1 MSTTADPQIS
11 KPDAPIQVTMPDLV
25 KFVRQ
30 LGHDLRN
37 HLNGAELQAAYLAEI
52 VKDPEASDEIKRL
65 RAMISQVGASL
76 QSVTVAL
83 GQPRLMLM
91 EYGAADFVA
100 DLRQKLA
107 TEYPNETIEW
117 DIQAG
122 DASIEIDPQALQPA
136 LIELFANAFR
146 HERGE
151 GPIRVEARTEDGQ
164 FVFVIREPK
173 RTFDR
178 PTENW
183 GREPL
188 RTVTQGHYGLGLH
201 RSRAILEAHHAQLNA
216 RYDKSKSSLITTV
229 TLPISN
235 KRA

>member
-1 MSTTADPQIS
+1 MSSAPQNS
-11 KPDAPIQVTMPDLV
+11 KQDAPIEVAMPDIV
-25 KFVRQ
+25 KFIRQ

-37 HLNGAELQAAYLAEI
+37 HLNAAELQAAYLAEI

-76 QSVTVAL
+76 QNVTVAL
-83 GQPRLMLM
+83 GQPRLMPM

-100 DLRQKLA
+100 DLREKLA
-107 TEYPNETIEW
+107 SEYPSEAIEW
-117 DIQAG
+117 DIQVG

-146 HERGE
+146 HDRGD
-151 GPIRVEARTEDGQ
+151 GPILVEARTEDDQ

-173 RTFDR
+173 RNFDR
-178 PTENW
+178 STKNW

-188 RTVTQGHYGLGLH
+188 RTITQGHYGLGLH
-201 RSRAILEAHHAQLNA
+201 RSRAILEAHQGQLST
-216 RYDKSKSSLITTV
+216 RYDKGTSSLITKI
-229 TLPISN
+229 TLPLSN

>member
-1 MSTTADPQIS
+1 
-11 KPDAPIQVTMPDLV
+11 
-25 KFVRQ
+25 
-30 LGHDLRN
+30 
-37 HLNGAELQAAYLAEI
+37 
-52 VKDPEASDEIKRL
+52 
-65 RAMISQVGASL
+65 MISQVGASL

-91 EYGAADFVA
+91 DYGAADFVA

-107 TEYPNETIEW
+107 SEYPNETIEW

-122 DASIEIDPQALQPA
+122 DESIEIDPQAVQPA
-136 LIELFANAFR
+136 LLELFANAFR
-146 HERGE
+146 HDRGE
-151 GPIRVEARTEDGQ
+151 GPITVEARAGDGG
-164 FVFVIREPK
+164 FTVVIREPK

-183 GREPL
+183 GREPM

-201 RSRAILEAHHAQLNA
+201 RSRAILEAHHGQFSA
-216 RYDKSKSSLITTV
+216 RYDNAKSSLITTV
-229 TLPISN
+229 TLPLSN

>member
-1 MSTTADPQIS
+1 MSSDPQNS
-11 KPDAPIQVTMPDLV
+11 KQDAPIEVAMPDIV
-25 KFVRQ
+25 KFIRQ

-37 HLNGAELQAAYLAEI
+37 HLNAAELQAAYLAEI

-83 GQPRLMLM
+83 GQPRLMPM

-100 DLRQKLA
+100 DLREKLA
-107 TEYPNETIEW
+107 SEYPNEAIEW
-117 DIQAG
+117 DIQVG

-146 HERGE
+146 HDRGE
-151 GPIRVEARTEDGQ
+151 GPILVEARTENDQ

-173 RTFDR
+173 RNFDR
-178 PTENW
+178 STENW

-188 RTVTQGHYGLGLH
+188 RTITQGHYGLGLH
-201 RSRAILEAHHAQLNA
+201 RSRAILEAHQGQLST
-216 RYDKSKSSLITTV
+216 RYDKGTSSLITKI
-229 TLPISN
+229 TLPLSN

>member
-1 MSTTADPQIS
+1 MSTISNPPIS
-11 KPDAPIQVTMPDLV
+11 KADAPSQVAMPDIV

-37 HLNGAELQAAYLAEI
+37 HLNAAELQAAYLAEI

-83 GQPRLMLM
+83 GQPRLMPM
-91 EYGAADFVA
+91 AYGAADFVA
-100 DLRQKLA
+100 DMRQTLA

-117 DIQAG
+117 DIQVG

-146 HERGE
+146 HDRGE
-151 GPIRVEARTEDGQ
+151 GAITVEARIEDGQ
-164 FVFVIREPK
+164 FVFIICEPK
-173 RTFDR
+173 RNFDCA
-178 PTENW
+178 TENW

-188 RTVTQGHYGLGLH
+188 RAVTQGHYGLGLH
-201 RSRAILEAHHAQLNA
+201 RSRAILEAHQGKLNA
-216 RYDKSKSSLITTV
+216 RYDKGKSSLVTTV
-229 TLPISN
+229 TLPLSN

>member
-1 MSTTADPQIS
+1 MSISDPPIS
-11 KPDAPIQVTMPDLV
+11 NQDDPIQVPMPDLV

-37 HLNGAELQAAYLAEI
+37 HLNAAELQAAYLAEI

-83 GQPRLMLM
+83 GQPRLMPM

-107 TEYPNETIEW
+107 TEYPNEAIEW
-117 DIQAG
+117 DIQVG

-136 LIELFANAFR
+136 LLELFANAFR
-146 HERGE
+146 PDRGA
-151 GPIRVEARTEDGQ
+151 GPIVVEARIENGQ

-173 RTFDR
+173 QSFDR
-178 PTENW
+178 STENW

-188 RTVTQGHYGLGLH
+188 RAVSQGHYGLGLH
-201 RSRAILEAHHAQLNA
+201 RSRSILQAHQGQLSA
-216 RYDKSKSSLITTV
+216 RYDKAKSSLITTV
-229 TLPISN
+229 TLPLPN
-235 KRA
+235 NRA

>member
-1 MSTTADPQIS
+1 
-11 KPDAPIQVTMPDLV
+11 MPDIV
-25 KFVRQ
+25 KFIRQ

-37 HLNGAELQAAYLAEI
+37 HLNAAELQAAYLAEI

-83 GQPRLMLM
+83 GQPRLMPM
-91 EYGAADFVA
+91 EYGAADFIA

-107 TEYPNETIEW
+107 TEYPNEAIEW
-117 DIQAG
+117 DIQVG
-122 DASIEIDPQALQPA
+122 DTCIEIDPQALQPA

-146 HERGE
+146 HDRGE
-151 GPIRVEARTEDGQ
+151 GPILVEARTENDQ

-173 RTFDR
+173 RNFDR
-178 PTENW
+178 STENW

-188 RTVTQGHYGLGLH
+188 RTITQGHYGLGLH
-201 RSRAILEAHHAQLNA
+201 RSRAILEAHQGQLST
-216 RYDKSKSSLITTV
+216 RYDKGTSSLITKI
-229 TLPISN
+229 TLPLSN

>member
-1 MSTTADPQIS
+1 MSTISDPEIS
-11 KPDAPIQVTMPDLV
+11 KSDAPIQVPMPDLV

-37 HLNGAELQAAYLAEI
+37 HLNAAELQAAYLAEI

-65 RAMISQVGASL
+65 RAMISQVGTSL

-83 GQPRLMLM
+83 GHPRLMLM
-91 EYGAADFVA
+91 DYGTADFVA

-117 DIQAG
+117 NIQAG
-122 DASIEIDPQALQPA
+122 DDSIEIDPQALQPA

-146 HERGE
+146 HDRGE
-151 GPIRVEARTEDGQ
+151 GPVTVDARVEDGR
-164 FVFVIREPK
+164 FAFVIREPK

-183 GREPL
+183 GREPM

-201 RSRAILEAHHAQLNA
+201 RSRAILEAHHGQFSA
-216 RYDKSKSSLITTV
+216 RYDNANSSLITTV
-229 TLPISN
+229 TLPLSN

>member
-1 MSTTADPQIS
+1 MSTISDPQNS
-11 KPDAPIQVTMPDLV
+11 KQDAPIQVPMPDVV

-37 HLNGAELQAAYLAEI
+37 HLNAAELQAAYLAEI
-52 VKDPEASDEIKRL
+52 VRDPEASDEIKRL

-83 GQPRLMLM
+83 GQPRLMPM
-91 EYGAADFVA
+91 EYSAADFVA

-107 TEYPNETIEW
+107 TEYPNETIQW
-117 DIQAG
+117 DIQVG

-136 LIELFANAFR
+136 VIELFANAFR
-146 HERGE
+146 HDRGE
-151 GPIRVEARTEDGQ
+151 GPVVVEARIEHGQ
-164 FVFVIREPK
+164 FVIFIREPK
-173 RTFDR
+173 RKFDH

-188 RTVTQGHYGLGLH
+188 QTITQGHYGLGLH
-201 RSRAILEAHHAQLNA
+201 RSRAILEAHSGQLSA
-216 RYDKSKSSLITTV
+216 RYDKGTSSLITKI
-229 TLPISN
+229 TLPLSN
-235 KRA
+235 KRT

>member
-1 MSTTADPQIS
+1 
-11 KPDAPIQVTMPDLV
+11 MPDLV

-37 HLNGAELQAAYLAEI
+37 HLNAAELQAAYLAEI

-83 GQPRLMLM
+83 GQPRLMQM
-91 EYGAADFVA
+91 EYSMADFVA

-107 TEYPNETIEW
+107 SEFPNEAIEW
-117 DIQAG
+117 DVQAG

-136 LIELFANAFR
+136 VIELFANAFR
-146 HERGE
+146 HDRGE
-151 GPIRVEARTEDGQ
+151 GPIQIEARTEENQ
-164 FVFVIREPK
+164 FVFVLREPK

-188 RTVTQGHYGLGLH
+188 RSITQGHYGLGLH
-201 RSRAILEAHHAQLNA
+201 RSRVILEAHHGQISA
-216 RYDKSKSSLITTV
+216 RYDKGTSSLITKI
-229 TLPISN
+229 TLPLSN

>member
-1 MSTTADPQIS
+1 MSSAPQNS
-11 KPDAPIQVTMPDLV
+11 KKDAPIEVAMPDIV
-25 KFVRQ
+25 RFIRQ

-37 HLNGAELQAAYLAEI
+37 HLNAAELQAAYLAEI

-83 GQPRLMLM
+83 GQPRLMPM

-100 DLRQKLA
+100 DLREKLA
-107 TEYPNETIEW
+107 TEYPNEAIEW
-117 DIQAG
+117 DIQLG
-122 DASIEIDPQALQPA
+122 DTSIEIDPQALQPA

-146 HERGE
+146 HDRSE
-151 GPIRVEARTEDGQ
+151 GPIVVEARTENDQ
-164 FVFVIREPK
+164 FVFVLREPK
-173 RTFDR
+173 RNFDR
-178 PTENW
+178 STENW

-188 RTVTQGHYGLGLH
+188 RTITQGHYGLGLH
-201 RSRAILEAHHAQLNA
+201 RSRVILEAHQGQLST
-216 RYDKSKSSLITTV
+216 RYDKGTSSLITKI
-229 TLPISN
+229 TLPLSN

>member
-1 MSTTADPQIS
+1 MSSAPQNS
-11 KPDAPIQVTMPDLV
+11 KKDAPIEVAMPDIV
-25 KFVRQ
+25 KFIRQ

-37 HLNGAELQAAYLAEI
+37 HLNAAELQAAYLAEI

-76 QSVTVAL
+76 QNVTVAL
-83 GQPRLMLM
+83 GQPRLMPM
-91 EYGAADFVA
+91 EYGAADFIA

-107 TEYPNETIEW
+107 TESPSEAIQW
-117 DIQAG
+117 DIQVG

-146 HERGE
+146 HDRGD
-151 GPIRVEARTEDGQ
+151 GPILVEARTEDDQ

-173 RTFDR
+173 RNFDR
-178 PTENW
+178 STENW

-188 RTVTQGHYGLGLH
+188 RTITQGHYGLGLH
-201 RSRAILEAHHAQLNA
+201 RSRAILEAHQGQLST
-216 RYDKSKSSLITTV
+216 RYDKGTSSLITKI
-229 TLPISN
+229 TLPLSN

>member
-1 MSTTADPQIS
+1 MAAPIEPNLPS
-11 KPDAPIQVTMPDLV
+11 KPPIQVTMPDLV

-37 HLNGAELQAAYLAEI
+37 HLNAAELQAAYLAEI
-52 VKDPEASDEIKRL
+52 VKDPEPADEIKRL

-83 GQPRLMLM
+83 GQPRLTLM
-91 EYGAADFVA
+91 EYGAADFIA

-107 TEYPNETIEW
+107 TEYSNETIEW

-136 LIELFANAFR
+136 LIELFANAFQ
-146 HERGE
+146 HARGE
-151 GPIRVEARTEDGQ
+151 GPIRVEARIEDGQ

-173 RTFDR
+173 QTFEL
-178 PTENW
+178 PTEKW

-188 RTVTQGHYGLGLH
+188 GTVTQGHYGLGLH
-201 RSRAILEAHHAQLNA
+201 RSRAILEAHHGQLSA
-216 RYDKSKSSLITTV
+216 RYDKAKSSLITTI
-229 TLPISN
+229 TLPLSN

>member
-1 MSTTADPQIS
+1 MSSAPQNS
-11 KPDAPIQVTMPDLV
+11 KQDAPIQVAMPDIV
-25 KFVRQ
+25 KFIRQ

-37 HLNGAELQAAYLAEI
+37 HLNAAELQAAYLAEI

-83 GQPRLMLM
+83 GQPRLMPM

-107 TEYPNETIEW
+107 TEYPSEAIEW
-117 DIQAG
+117 DIQVG

-146 HERGE
+146 HDRGE
-151 GPIRVEARTEDGQ
+151 GPILVEARTEGDQ

-173 RTFDR
+173 RNFDR
-178 PTENW
+178 STENW

-188 RTVTQGHYGLGLH
+188 RTITQGHYGLGLH
-201 RSRAILEAHHAQLNA
+201 RSRAILEAHEGQLSA
-216 RYDKSKSSLITTV
+216 HYDKGTSSLITKI
-229 TLPISN
+229 TLPLSN